1 MMADSAK
8 ILQIL
13 VALSRELGAE
23 HRGLAILG
31 EGNVSAKLNDDTF
44 FVKAS
49 GSSLGTLTEADVTEC
64 RSAPLLKMLDRD

>member
-1 MMADSAK
+1 MADPTE
-8 ILQIL
+8 ILQVLI
-13 VALSRELGAE
+13 ALSRELGAE

-49 GSSLGTLTEADVTEC
+49 GSSLGTLD
-64 RSAPLLKMLDRD
+64 RSRCNRMSVRAALGDARS